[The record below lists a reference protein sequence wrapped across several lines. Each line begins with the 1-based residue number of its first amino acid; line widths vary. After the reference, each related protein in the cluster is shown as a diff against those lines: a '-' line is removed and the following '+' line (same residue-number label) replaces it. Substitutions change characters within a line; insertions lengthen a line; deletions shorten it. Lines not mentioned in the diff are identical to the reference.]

1 LTLLIALARA
11 CHPVPTL
18 AVTVVMTALG
28 WRLGWQGPEL
38 FFLFLAIITG
48 QLSVGWSNDAH
59 DADLDRHSQRGD
71 KPVVSGGLNEARLWW
86 FAIAALLVSA
96 GLSWW
101 VAGIVGG
108 SFHVLSL
115 VMAWWYNLRLSRTA
129 WSWLP
134 YVIAFAAVPPF
145 LTFGLSGNAPPI
157 WLVVVFGIVGVS
169 AHLAQAY
176 SDVDSDREA
185 GVGGVVVWLGARRAL
200 LVTWTLLA
208 IGSLIVMVVAWP
220 LGLFIAPVFAIAV
233 IAAARSRSRNAVFS
247 AVLIVVL
254 ANLIVTMIAVND
266 QTFSI

>member
-28 WRLGWQGPEL
+28 WRLGWQGPEF

-59 DADLDRHSQRGD
+59 DADLDRHSRRGD
-71 KPVVSGGLNEARLWW
+71 KPVVASGLDEARLWR
-86 FAIAALLVSA
+86 FAIAALLVSVA
-96 GLSWW
+96 LSWW

-145 LTFGLSGNAPPI
+145 LTYGLSGSAPPI
-157 WLVVVFGIVGVS
+157 WLIVVFGIVGVS

-208 IGSLIVMVVAWP
+208 IGSFIVVVVAWP
-220 LGLFIAPVFAIAV
+220 LGVLIVPVFAVAV
-233 IAAARSRSRNAVFS
+233 VAAARSRSRTAVFS

-254 ANLIVTMIAVND
+254 ANLVVTMLAVND
-266 QTFSI
+266 QTFST